1 MIQAVVMSG
10 LCLVFFIYWGKHK
23 KWSIAGTD
31 KKIIFLLLGIEIVG
45 SMLSIKQWYAA
56 NPGFD
61 GILFRRELGKGSYVE
76 ELELK
81 SDVY

>member
-45 SMLSIKQWYAA
+45 SMLSIKQWYA
-56 NPGFD
+56 GKS
-61 GILFRRELGKGSYVE
+61 GI
-76 ELELK
+76 
-81 SDVY
+81 